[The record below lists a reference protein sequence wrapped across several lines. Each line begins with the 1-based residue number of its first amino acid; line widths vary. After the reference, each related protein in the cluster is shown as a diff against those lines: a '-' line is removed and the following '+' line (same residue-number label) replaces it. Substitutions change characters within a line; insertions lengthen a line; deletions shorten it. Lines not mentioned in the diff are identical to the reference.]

1 MREGPPSLP
10 GDICQLPPSCILV
23 TPFGEALRHLA
34 DYSSE
39 LSIISLRRYHWTKIF
54 QELIS

>member
-10 GDICQLPPSCILV
+10 GDICQLPPSYILV
-23 TPFGEALRHLA
+23 TPFDEALRHLA

-39 LSIISLRRYHWTKIF
+39 LSIIS
-54 QELIS
+54 